1 MLKKNSSEFV
11 KIFFTF
17 LYVFS
22 RFLFYNNRFM
32 RRGIVGSFK
41 DELTPELQTKIDK
54 WSADYLAQHGFKEED
69 IFGKI

>member
-1 MLKKNSSEFV
+1 
-11 KIFFTF
+11 
-17 LYVFS
+17 
-22 RFLFYNNRFM
+22 M